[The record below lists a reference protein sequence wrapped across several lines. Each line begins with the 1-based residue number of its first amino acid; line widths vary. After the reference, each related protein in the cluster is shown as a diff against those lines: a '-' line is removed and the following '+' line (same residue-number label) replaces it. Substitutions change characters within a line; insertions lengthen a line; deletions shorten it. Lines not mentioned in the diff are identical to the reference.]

1 MRKRKIRRTIG
12 YSYMIGGTALLSG
25 KLPSPIKEPIQIVA
39 TRGTEFV
46 IPMVAVT
53 GAKEVI
59 GRLGKIKK
67 RKRRLK

>member
-1 MRKRKIRRTIG
+1 MMG
-12 YSYMIGGTALLSG
+12 YSYMMGSTALIAG
-25 KLPSPIKEPIQIVA
+25 KSPVPMKGPIQVVA
-39 TRGTEFV
+39 TRGTEFI

-53 GAKEVI
+53 GAMEVI